1 MRKLKKKRSG
11 TKKNKA
17 AKDTN
22 EKLEKVTSQMQSH
35 PTECCLCHTP
45 FERTQKTVKTWQV
58 MIKEENIRLTCPSCW
73 GTIKEVIEKEQ

>member
-1 MRKLKKKRSG
+1 MKKLRKKSVSRK
-11 TKKNKA
+11 KA
-17 AKDTN
+17 AKAAN

-45 FERTQKTVKTWQV
+45 FERTKETVTTWQV
-58 MIKEENIRLTCPSCW
+58 MIKEENVRLTCPKCW

>member
-1 MRKLKKKRSG
+1 MKKLKKKSG
-11 TKKNKA
+11 SRKKA
-17 AKDTN
+17 AKAAN

-45 FERTQKTVKTWQV
+45 FERTQETVKTWQV
-58 MIKEENIRLTCPSCW
+58 IIKEENVRLTCPNCW